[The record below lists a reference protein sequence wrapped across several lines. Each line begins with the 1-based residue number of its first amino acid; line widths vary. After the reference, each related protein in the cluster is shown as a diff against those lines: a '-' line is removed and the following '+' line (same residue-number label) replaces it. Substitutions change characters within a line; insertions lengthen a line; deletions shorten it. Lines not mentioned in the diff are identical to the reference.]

1 MIKNRHKKIL
11 LGFHL
16 PEIPPKVED
25 LHKFENLIGREINI
39 VSFYWSWGLGKSEVP
54 FSWMRSILSDSKIP
68 LVTWEP
74 WVLPKDY
81 KNHVNSIEDSNFRLN
96 KLIEGHYDDY
106 IHFWT
111 NGIKKIHGKIYLR
124 LMHEMNGNWYPW
136 CGTVNGNHPEEYIL
150 AWQHIHEVF
159 ENEDVTN
166 VEWVWCPYALPVPN
180 TVDNAIHLYYPGDRY
195 VNWLAIDGYNWGN
208 TRPWSHWQE
217 FNDIF
222 HPSYRDILNLS
233 SKPIMVSEI
242 GCTESG
248 GSKARWISQAY
259 EIIKH
264 SYTRIRAFVWFNI
277 QKECDWRIESSKES
291 LSSFRKAW
299 SDG

>member
-1 MIKNRHKKIL
+1 MLKSSPEKIL
-11 LGFHL
+11 LGFYL
-16 PEIPPKVED
+16 PDIPPKREG
-25 LHKFENLIGREINI
+25 LCRFENLICREIDI

-54 FSWMRSILSDSKIP
+54 FFWIDSILNGGKIP

-74 WVLPKDY
+74 WVPPNDY
-81 KNHVNSIEDSNFRLN
+81 KYPANSIEDPNFNLN
-96 KLIEGHYDDY
+96 KITRGYFDDY
-106 IHFWT
+106 IYFWT
-111 NGIKKIHGKIYLR
+111 NSLKKIDGKIYLR
-124 LMHEMNGNWYPW
+124 PMHEMNGNWYPW
-136 CGTVNGNHPEEYIL
+136 CGTTNSNHPEEYIL

-159 ENEDVTN
+159 KNEDVTN

-180 TVDNAIHLYYPGDRY
+180 TVDNSIFGYYPGDDY
-195 VNWLAIDGYNWGN
+195 VDWLALDGYNWGN

-222 HPSYRDILNLS
+222 HGPYKTILNLS

-248 GSKARWISQAY
+248 GSKAMWISEAY
-259 EIIKH
+259 KVIEEY
-264 SYTRIRAFVWFNI
+264 YTSIRAVVWFNV

-291 LSSFRKAW
+291 LSSFRKVW
-299 SDG
+299 RYG